1 MSSGAIASIRD
12 LITPSLEAAGYEIVR
27 IRMTGADKPT
37 LQIMAERAADGGM
50 DVDNCE
56 EVSRMVSALL
66 DVEDPIREAY
76 TLEVSSP
83 GVDRPLTREKD
94 FRNFAG
100 HEVKIELDRMR
111 DGRKRF
117 RGELL
122 GVTDGQAMLRLQKDE
137 EEAGFP
143 LEQIRDAKLVM
154 TDKLIEQSLRKH
166 KARTKQEEAE

>member
-1 MSSGAIASIRD
+1 MSSGAIATIRE
-12 LITPSLEAAGYEIVR
+12 LIASSLEAAGYDIVR
-27 IRMTGADKPT
+27 VRMTGSEKPT
-37 LQIMAERAADGGM
+37 LQIMAERSADGGM

-56 EVSRMVSALL
+56 EVSRIVSALL

-100 HEVKIELDRMR
+100 NEVKIELDRMR

-122 GVTDGQAMLRLQKDE
+122 GVQDGQVRLRLKDVE
-137 EEAGFP
+137 EEAGFD
-143 LEQIRDAKLVM
+143 LAQIRDAKLVM
-154 TDKLIEQSLRKH
+154 TDKLIEQSLREQ
-166 KARTKQEEAE
+166 KARAKQEKAE